1 MSSGAALL
9 AGLGAALVL
18 VTLVWLVS
26 LRTRDASLIDRWW
39 GPGFALLAW
48 GYLLAMRPSGPRG
61 PLLALLVS
69 IWGLRLGWHVARRNR
84 GHGEDPRYAA
94 MRATSPRTF
103 PWTSLVTVFW
113 LQAALMWIVAL
124 PLYAALRPDSPG
136 RLGALDLAGVGLWL
150 AGFAFEA
157 IGDAQLA
164 AFRRDPANRGQV
176 MDRGLWAWTRHPN
189 YFGDATLW
197 WGFGL
202 FALSTH
208 GASWTLVGPCV
219 MSVLLV
225 RVSGAALLE
234 RHMSARPGY
243 AEYVRRTSAFFPWP
257 PRGR

>member
-1 MSSGAALL
+1 
-9 AGLGAALVL
+9 
-18 VTLVWLVS
+18 
-26 LRTRDASLIDRWW
+26 
-39 GPGFALLAW
+39 
-48 GYLLAMRPSGPRG
+48 
-61 PLLALLVS
+61 
-69 IWGLRLGWHVARRNR
+69 
-84 GHGEDPRYAA
+84 
-94 MRATSPRTF
+94 
-103 PWTSLVTVFW
+103 
-113 LQAALMWIVAL
+113 
-124 PLYAALRPDSPG
+124 
-136 RLGALDLAGVGLWL
+136 
-150 AGFAFEA
+150 
-157 IGDAQLA
+157 
-164 AFRRDPANRGQV
+164 